1 MSNTSFSDYLINEC
15 KTAGFLECSISK
27 PSILEKEKESYA
39 KWIKQNYHGKMSY
52 LANHIDM
59 KFNPDLLMPGVK
71 SIITVILNYYPV
83 EKMTSADNY
92 RLAKYAYGKDYHD
105 VLKNKLNTI
114 AEKCITQ
121 FGPMQY
127 RAFTDSAPIPDRI
140 WAQKGGLG
148 WIGKNTLL
156 INKEQGSFFFIGH
169 LFIDRDLEPIIKIQ
183 EDLCLDCDKCLKACP
198 TQAFIAPY
206 QMDAT
211 KCLSYQTIENKSVF
225 KDIPPQ
231 QFRNTI
237 YGCDICQDVCPFNK
251 NPKPHQTEEFLPHPD
266 LLKLRKKDWQE
277 LKPMHFGEIFR
288 GSAVKR
294 AGYKGIMQNI
304 DWIQKPSE

>member
-1 MSNTSFSDYLINEC
+1 MNSSSLSDFLANEC
-15 KTAGFLECSISK
+15 LKEGFLDYSISK
-27 PSILEKEKESYA
+27 PETLEKEKANYIQWLE
-39 KWIKQNYHGKMSY
+39 QNYHGKMSY

-59 KFNPDLLMPGVK
+59 KFNPELLMPGLK
-71 SIITVILNYYPV
+71 SIITVILNYFPQ
-83 EKMTSADNY
+83 EKMAISDNY

-105 VLKNKLNTI
+105 IIKNKLNRI
-114 AEKCITQ
+114 AENAVSQ
-121 FGPMQY
+121 FGSMNY

-156 INKEQGSFFFIGH
+156 INKEHGSFFFIGH
-169 LFIDRDLEPIIKIQ
+169 LFIDRELEPINKTH
-183 EDLCLDCDKCLKACP
+183 EDLCLECNKCLKACP
-198 TQAFIAPY
+198 TQALFEPY
-206 QMDAT
+206 KMDAT
-211 KCLSYQTIENKSVF
+211 KCLSYQTIENKSAS

-251 NPKPHQTEEFLPHPD
+251 NPEPHQTESFNPHPD
-266 LLKLRKKDWQE
+266 LLKLRKKDWQN
-277 LKPMHFGEIFR
+277 LKAMHFGEIFR

-294 AGYKGIMQNI
+294 AGYKGMMQNI
-304 DWIQKPSE
+304 DWLQKLSE